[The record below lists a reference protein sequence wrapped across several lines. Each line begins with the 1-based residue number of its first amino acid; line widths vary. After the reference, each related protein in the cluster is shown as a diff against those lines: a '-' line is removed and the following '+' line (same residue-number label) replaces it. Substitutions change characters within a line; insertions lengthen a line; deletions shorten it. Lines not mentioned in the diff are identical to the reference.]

1 MNIIPISKDTH
12 REWSYVGL
20 ANYAHTQKDSVA
32 PIIMAEIGR
41 VVNTNPIVFLENS
54 DNDDTVGLYSLQSLT
69 PELNLMIN
77 DKGQW
82 LADYIPARYRSL
94 PFVLASDTTGKIGDD
109 KLLCFVDNF
118 NCVAEKFD
126 RESTKI
132 FNDDGDMSDDMKR
145 VFKFLQA
152 IDQNEHQTKIALA
165 SIKKAGV
172 LHDWTLSLKL
182 KDGERKMTGL
192 KKINMEKLK
201 GLSGKALQELNKSG
215 GLDICFASHFS
226 LNSLENLKKLIITRS
241 DSAETKK
248 ETSETKSLRDVTLEK
263 QKKAQK
269 EEMDT
274 LVKDL
279 LLDDEI

>member
-54 DNDDTVGLYSLQSLT
+54 DGDKTVGLYSLQSLT

-82 LADYIPARYRSL
+82 LGDYIPARYRSL

-132 FNDDGDMSDDMKR
+132 FNDKGDMSDDMTR

-152 IDQNEHQTKIALA
+152 IDQNENQTKIALA

-226 LNSLENLKKLIITRS
+226 LNSLEHLKKLIITRS

>member
-54 DNDDTVGLYSLQSLT
+54 DGDKTVGLYSLQSLT

-132 FNDDGDMSDDMKR
+132 FNDNGDMSDDMKR

-201 GLSGKALQELNKSG
+201 ELSGKALQELNKSG

-269 EEMDT
+269 DEMDT